1 MCGVFVRKGLGSLWL
16 GSSLQCDSHWVW
28 STSPAFKTAF
38 KEVAQ
43 ATSTR
48 QHYPQVILV
57 LPLSQALLDLLA
69 RVQLAT
75 PSQPQ
80 TLRMDVNTP
89 QRDARERLSGACG
102 RMIRLCNHGSGRHG
116 LITAFHDINLPWF
129 YCGHDSTSKQEAPKY
144 KHCAEKSAPPC
155 AINSL
160 CARFSAA
167 TVSIRI

>member
-57 LPLSQALLDLLA
+57 LPPLAGASRSAGKSTASYNGHKHTAKRCTGTARWGMWQDDTAL
-69 RVQLAT
+69 Q
-75 PSQPQ
+75 S
-80 TLRMDVNTP
+80 
-89 QRDARERLSGACG
+89 RERS
-102 RMIRLCNHGSGRHG
+102 HG

-144 KHCAEKSAPPC
+144 KHCAENSAPPC